1 MDKQVVEKLGWL
13 PLVTL
18 LSRSILRPFVLFNPY
33 VGGVRWD
40 GVGLVASE
48 ENLTSSNVL
57 HDCMFI

>member
-1 MDKQVVEKLGWL
+1 MVEKLGWL

-48 ENLTSSNVL
+48 EGQRGKPHSTDVL